1 MRKADHTEKKKQ
13 NRKSRKIYVTAI
25 VAMLAIAIFVG
36 TYPATANVADNLAGS
51 DISILGKLNDVV
63 SGDFGTATTNAKLNR
78 MKTDV
83 DSVRSSVSG
92 MIQPYVGSLTLW
104 VDSNSGAYD
113 GQTVTVTNA
122 KGQSQTGRFGARN
135 GHYEVD
141 FPSLLKGSYSV
152 RYPFLMS
159 GGTKVSLTCSVNV
172 TGNIKQQL
180 FGDLFQMSMAEI
192 QQACKDGEIHQFAH
206 VGDTISDGTYTYTI
220 IGINQD
226 KPSDAEGNLL
236 PESSYGDVLTV
247 MPLGAPAG
255 KGNNQPVATNA
266 SATPYGTAYKIAT
279 EVMNNTN
286 TNSGG
291 WASSQMRSSTMTDYY
306 NKLPEATRK
315 VIGPVQKITGTS
327 GGRNQTTGDSVFLLS
342 GKEVFGGTG
351 NGNGSYCTASEASA
365 TFQYQYFANIATTTA
380 SRAIHGN
387 YGWWLRSPYCNN
399 CNEFCSVY
407 AGRSGNASANVWYD
421 VFVAFCIY

>member
-1 MRKADHTEKKKQ
+1 MKANGTQYEAVFEK
-13 NRKSRKIYVTAI
+13 
-25 VAMLAIAIFVG
+25 LPDG
-36 TYPATANVADNLAGS
+36 TYTVKYPYILSNGTVQ
-51 DISILGKLNDVV
+51 SITTSITIQGKDV
-63 SGDFGTATTNAKLNR
+63 SKRL
-78 MKTDV
+78 
-83 DSVRSSVSG
+83 
-92 MIQPYVGSLTLW
+92 Y
-104 VDSNSGAYD
+104 
-113 GQTVTVTNA
+113 
-122 KGQSQTGRFGARN
+122 
-135 GHYEVD
+135 
-141 FPSLLKGSYSV
+141 
-152 RYPFLMS
+152 
-159 GGTKVSLTCSVNV
+159 
-172 TGNIKQQL
+172 
-180 FGDLFQMSMAEI
+180 GDLFQMSIPEI
-192 QQACKDGEIHQFAH
+192 QQACKDGAIHEIAH

-365 TFQYQYFANIATTTA
+365 TFQYQYFANVATTTA
-380 SRAIHGN
+380 SRTITGN
-387 YGWWLRSPYCNN
+387 NWWWLRSPYCYSSDD
-399 CNEFCSVY
+399 FCYVG
-407 AGRSGNASANVWYD
+407 AGSSCTGGAGNGSGVCA
-421 VFVAFCIY
+421 AFCIY